1 MKPKRFPVLWL
12 MATSVILFMVFA
24 AVFDIDQAVRAQGQ
38 AIAGARTQIIQA
50 VDGGMLTAI
59 RVKEG
64 DHVKAGQLLAKLASD
79 RARAGYNQASAEVAS
94 KSIALIRARAELL
107 EQMPRYGNEYAAWN
121 DFVQAQTGIWRQRLQ
136 SLNDELS
143 VHAQALKLAEDE
155 LAMNQRLLVSG
166 DIGQSEVM
174 RAQRQVLDVQG
185 RISSVRNK
193 YFQESR
199 ADIAKLEDELAAG
212 RAKLDD
218 RKSVLKNTDLV
229 SPMDGIIKLVRVT
242 TVGGVLKPGDELL
255 QISPTDDEL
264 LIEIKI
270 NPVDIGELKLGL
282 PVALRF
288 DAFDASTHGKVE
300 GVLRY
305 LSPDTLSEQGPG
317 GQALTYYRAQVA
329 IDWNQTHQQPAN
341 RLKPADIKPGM
352 TVTADVLTGQR
363 SILAYLA
370 KPVLRAF
377 SGALTQR

>member
-1 MKPKRFPVLWL
+1 MKSKRFPVLWL
-12 MATSVILFMVFA
+12 MATSVLLFMVFA

-50 VDGGMLTAI
+50 VDGGRLVAI
-59 RVKEG
+59 HVKEG
-64 DHVKAGQLLAKLASD
+64 VHVKAGQLLAELEPD
-79 RARAGYNQASAEVAS
+79 RAQAGYAQASAEVAS
-94 KSIALIRARAELL
+94 KRIALIRARAELL
-107 EQMPRYGNEYAAWN
+107 EQMPRYGGEFAAWS

-155 LAMNQRLLVSG
+155 LAMHQRLLVHG

-174 RAQRQVLDVQG
+174 RTQRQVLDVQG

-193 YFQESR
+193 YFQDSR

-218 RKSVLKNTDLV
+218 RKSILKNTNLL

-255 QISPTDDEL
+255 QLSPADDEL

-270 NPVDIGELKLGL
+270 NPVDVGDLKLGL

-317 GQALTYYRAQVA
+317 GQTLSYYRAQVA
-329 IDWNQTHQQPAN
+329 IDWNKTHQQLAN
-341 RLKPADIKPGM
+341 RIKPADIKPGM